1 MWNMLKGKQLG
12 GYKFVRQFPMGPY
25 FADFAQRQFRLV
37 VEVDG
42 SQHVDSA
49 YDRRRDE
56 FMRQQGYSVLR
67 VWSGDVLRD
76 REMVC
81 ETILRAL
88 GGEYREDVVS
98 ADLRFVKAR

>member
-42 SQHVDSA
+42 SQHVDSSR
-49 YDRRRDE
+49 DRRRDE
-56 FMRQQGYSVLR
+56 YMRERGYSVLR

-76 REMVC
+76 RETVC
-81 ETILRAL
+81 ETILRVL
-88 GGEYREDVVS
+88 RGEFREDVVS
-98 ADLRFVKAR
+98 AEVRFVKAR